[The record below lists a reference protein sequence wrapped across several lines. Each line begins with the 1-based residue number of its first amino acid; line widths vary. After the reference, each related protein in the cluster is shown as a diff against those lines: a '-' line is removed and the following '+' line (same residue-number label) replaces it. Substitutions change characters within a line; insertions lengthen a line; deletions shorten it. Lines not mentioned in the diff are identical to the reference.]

1 MPKIALSVAAA
12 IALATTPVA
21 AHTPRP
27 QQTWIHAGRLIDK
40 PGKPPR
46 GPSTIV
52 VENGRIVSVGDGIAA
67 PDASANVT
75 VVSLLDRTVLPGL
88 IDSHVHLTSDTGGI
102 ESQLEEVTLSPAA
115 QAFNAQVN
123 GLKTLR
129 AGFTTVRNLGDSD
142 GATLALRDAIN
153 AGKVVGPRILDAGNS
168 ISGTAGHMDG
178 SLGFRDELRP
188 MFAGAGN
195 TCNGADDCRRA
206 VRLQIARGADVIK
219 FASTGGVNSRIG
231 AGLGRQ
237 MFDDEAKAI
246 VETAHM
252 FGKKVAVHAHGAD
265 GIALAL
271 DAGADSIEHGTILT
285 DAAIAAWGRHKNAY
299 YVPTLST
306 VNGYKER
313 LAANANAYA
322 PDVLEKIK
330 WRISITGQA
339 LRTLAPK
346 GVKIAFGTDAGVSK
360 HGRNADEFELMVANG
375 MTAVTALQAAT
386 VNAAD
391 LLGLANEIGT
401 IEPGK
406 SADIIAVAGDPLSDV
421 TVLKQPA
428 FVMARGRV
436 VQ

>member
-1 MPKIALSVAAA
+1 MTKLTLSA
-12 IALATTPVA
+12 ALAVLA
-21 AHTPRP
+21 ATSLAAQAPPP

-52 VENGRIVSVGDGIAA
+52 VQDGRIVSVGDGIAA
-67 PDASANVT
+67 PDGSANVR
-75 VVSLLDRTVLPGL
+75 VVSLLDKTVLPGL

-115 QAFNAQVN
+115 QAFNAEAN
-123 GLKTLR
+123 GMKTLR
-129 AGFTTVRNLGDSD
+129 AGFTTVRNLGDTD
-142 GATLALRDAIN
+142 GATLALRDAIA
-153 AGKVVGPRILDAGNS
+153 AGKVNGPRIVDAGNS
-168 ISGTAGHMDG
+168 ISGSAGHMDS

-188 MFAGAGN
+188 MFASAGN

-237 MFDDEAKAI
+237 MFDDEARAI

-285 DAAIAAWGRHKNAY
+285 DAAIAAWGRHKAAY

-313 LAANANAYA
+313 LTANANAYA

-339 LRTLAPK
+339 LRTLVPK
-346 GVKIAFGTDAGVSK
+346 GVRIAFGTDAGVSK

-375 MTAVTALQAAT
+375 MTPVAALQAAT

-391 LLGLANEIGT
+391 LLGLQDEIGT

-421 TVLKQPA
+421 TVLKRVD

-436 VQ
+436 ME

>member
-1 MPKIALSVAAA
+1 MTLKTVLLAAA
-12 IALATTPVA
+12 ALTALPAAAQTPA
-21 AHTPRP
+21 P
-27 QQTWIHAGRLIDK
+27 QQTWIHAGRLIDR

-46 GPSTIV
+46 GPATIV
-52 VENGRIVSVGDGIAA
+52 VENGRIVSVRDGVAA
-67 PDASANVT
+67 PDASANVR
-75 VVSLLDRTVLPGL
+75 VISLLDRTVLPGL

-115 QAFNAQVN
+115 QAFNAEAN
-123 GLKTLR
+123 GMKTLR
-129 AGFTTVRNLGDSD
+129 AGFTTVRNLGDAD
-142 GATLALRDAIN
+142 GATLALRDAIL
-153 AGKVVGPRILDAGNS
+153 AGKAMGPRIVDAGNS
-168 ISGTAGHMDG
+168 ISGTAGHMDS

-271 DAGADSIEHGTILT
+271 DAGVDSVEHGTILN
-285 DAAIAAWGRHKNAY
+285 DAAIAAWARHRNAY

-330 WRISITGQA
+330 WRISITGQS
-339 LRTLAPK
+339 LRTLVPK

-375 MTAVTALQAAT
+375 MTPTTALQAAT

-391 LLGLANEIGT
+391 LLGLSSEIGT

-406 SADIIAVAGDPLSDV
+406 SADLIAVEGDPLRDV
-421 TVLKQPA
+421 TVLKRVG

-436 VQ
+436 VD

>member
-1 MPKIALSVAAA
+1 MTKLTLSAAA
-12 IALATTPVA
+12 LAALAATSLA
-21 AHTPRP
+21 AQAPPP

-52 VENGRIVSVGDGIAA
+52 VQDGRIVSVGDGIAA
-67 PDASANVT
+67 PDGRANVR
-75 VVSLLDRTVLPGL
+75 VVSLLDKTVLPGL

-115 QAFNAQVN
+115 QAFNAEAN
-123 GLKTLR
+123 GMKTLR
-129 AGFTTVRNLGDSD
+129 AGFTTVRNLGDTD
-142 GATLALRDAIN
+142 GATLALRDAIA
-153 AGKVVGPRILDAGNS
+153 AGKVNGPRIVDAGNS
-168 ISGTAGHMDG
+168 ISGSAGHMDS

-188 MFAGAGN
+188 MFASAGN

-237 MFDDEAKAI
+237 MFDDEARAI

-285 DAAIAAWGRHKNAY
+285 DAAIAAWGRHKAAY

-313 LAANANAYA
+313 LTANANAYA

-339 LRTLAPK
+339 LRTLVPK
-346 GVKIAFGTDAGVSK
+346 GVRIAFGTDAGVSK

-375 MTAVTALQAAT
+375 MTPVAALQAAT

-391 LLGLANEIGT
+391 LLGLQDEIGT

-406 SADIIAVAGDPLSDV
+406 SADIIAVAGDPLNDV
-421 TVLKQPA
+421 TVLKRVD

-436 VQ
+436 LD